1 MEANMQNKQSFNRT
15 TGVSPN
21 VHNYTMDIDSFL
33 NSLNE
38 EFKPNKETSF
48 TKLVDLPQN
57 TKLSIK
63 GITPFSNKYGDKLV
77 IELHLNQIKF
87 TVFLPD
93 RFVKLPPEYIEYLVS
108 NPNINFV
115 YTGKDS
121 KGSHQINWT
130 K

>member
-1 MEANMQNKQSFNRT
+1 MQNKQ
-15 TGVSPN
+15 N
-21 VHNYTMDIDSFL
+21 VHNYTMDINKVEYSPLGDIDSFL